1 MSHINEAL
9 KKAQKEKDARHLNYA
24 GILFAG
30 GKGRMGLGR
39 RAFWGSLFL
48 LLFILVAFTAYTWL
62 NSKGPRT
69 PPAHSKNKQA
79 QSLARPKTSRTQTPT
94 RSKQPPKPSKP
105 ALDANTLYERA
116 KYFHKSGRLRDA
128 KRFYQKALSLEPSHV
143 DALNN
148 LGVIYIH
155 DKDYAAAQRSFDKAI
170 QLKPSGADGHYNMA
184 CLYAIK
190 GELSAGLT
198 HLRKAVSLDGSAKQ
212 WARQDTDLANLRGV
226 PEFVEI
232 IGNK

>member
-9 KKAQKEKDARHLNYA
+9 KKAQKEKDARNLNYA

-30 GKGRMGLGR
+30 GKGRMGLGL

-48 LLFILVAFTAYTWL
+48 VLFILVAFISYTWL
-62 NSKGPRT
+62 NSIGPRT
-69 PPAHSKNKQA
+69 PPAHSKNKQT
-79 QSLARPKTSRTQTPT
+79 QNLARPKTSRTQTPT
-94 RSKQPPKPSKP
+94 RSKQPTKPPKP

-116 KYFHKSGRLRDA
+116 KYFHKNGRLRDA
-128 KRFYQKALSLEPSHV
+128 KRFYQRTLGLEPSHV

-155 DKDYAAAQRSFDKAI
+155 DKNYAAAQKSFYKAI
-170 QLKPSGADGHYNMA
+170 QLKPGHADVHYNLA

-198 HLRKAVSLDGSAKQ
+198 HLRKAVSLDGSARQ
-212 WARQDTDLANLRGV
+212 WAREDTDLANLRGM
-226 PEFVEI
+226 PEFEAI
-232 IGNK
+232 IGRK